1 MTSERIKRITIAEDF
16 SKYPAGRFPEDGDY
30 NGTTFRDDILAI
42 ALRDLSVDKVEVVFD
57 GVAGFGS
64 SFLEEAFG
72 GLIRELGMKKANLD
86 KCLVLSTTEAELDD
100 YVSLSLK
107 YIEEAEAATEK

>member
-1 MTSERIKRITIAEDF
+1 MTGERVKRISIAEDF

-30 NGTTFRDDILAI
+30 NGTTFRDEILVI
-42 ALRDLSVDKVEVVFD
+42 ALRDPSIDVVEVVFD

-72 GLIRELGMKKANLD
+72 GLIRELGMEKVELD
-86 KCLVLSTTEAELDD
+86 ERLVLLTTESDLDD
-100 YVSLSLK
+100 YVSLSRQ
-107 YIEEAEAATEK
+107 YIEEAETASEK

>member
-1 MTSERIKRITIAEDF
+1 MTGEKIKRITIAADF

-30 NGTTFRDDILAI
+30 NGTTFRDEILAI
-42 ALRDLSVDKVEVVFD
+42 ALRDLSIDVVEVVFD

-72 GLIRELGMKKANLD
+72 GLIRELGMKKADLD
-86 KCLVLSTTEAELDD
+86 KRLILSTTELELND
-100 YVSLSLK
+100 YVSLSLQ
-107 YIEEAEAATEK
+107 YIEEAESASRK